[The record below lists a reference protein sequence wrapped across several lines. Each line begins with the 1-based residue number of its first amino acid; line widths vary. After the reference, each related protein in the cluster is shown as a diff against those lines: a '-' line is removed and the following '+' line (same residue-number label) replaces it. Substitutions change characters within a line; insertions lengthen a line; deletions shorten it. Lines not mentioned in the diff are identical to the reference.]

1 MNPDI
6 GKHPT
11 EFYGHPPWVDSDEA
25 EEERENEHCPFTG
38 TRCSKRRKSDNDV
51 TIGTC
56 SVGYKGRGVSEYKPH
71 VICPKRFYT
80 DEVFEPVKT
89 LFVDEGEHFRVPEV
103 ALFGASIDFVA
114 GKQDSSG
121 EIIDFAGIEIQAI
134 DTTGSV
140 WEHKKAY
147 ENGEDMN
154 EVDKNYGMNWK
165 MSLPKTMMQQ
175 AFQKGQAFDE
185 WGENIIFLIQDVSL
199 DYLHRTVNTSRL
211 EEAKKENPVHFYTYS
226 FDYNYETEKYEWEID
241 QKLSADLEGVS
252 QMMDS
257 DENMAIPTKDD
268 FKGDIKN
275 KF

>member
-1 MNPDI
+1 VNPDI

-11 EFYGHPPWVDSDEA
+11 EFYGHPPWVDSEEA
-25 EEERENEHCPFTG
+25 EEDRENEHCPFTG
-38 TRCSKRRKSDNDV
+38 DRCSKRRKSNNDV

-71 VICPKRFYT
+71 IICPKRFYT
-80 DEVFEPVKT
+80 DEVFEPVKS
-89 LFVDEGEHFRVPEV
+89 LFVDEGEYFRVPEV

-114 GKQDSSG
+114 GKQNSSE

-147 ENGEDMN
+147 ENGEDME

-226 FDYNYETEKYEWEID
+226 FDYNYETKKYEWEID

-257 DENMAIPTKDD
+257 DEDETIPTKDD
-268 FKGDIKN
+268 FKSDIKN

>member
-11 EFYGHPPWVDSDEA
+11 EFYGHPPWADSDEA
-25 EEERENEHCPFTG
+25 EEDRENEHCPFIG
-38 TRCSKRRKSDNDV
+38 DRCAKRRKSDNDV

-56 SVGYKGRGVSEYKPH
+56 SLGYKGRGVSEHKPH

-80 DEVFEPVKT
+80 DEVFEPVKS
-89 LFVDEGEHFRVPEV
+89 LFVDEGEYFRVPEV

-140 WEHKKAY
+140 WEHKKAH
-147 ENGEDMN
+147 ENGEDME

-211 EEAKKENPVHFYTYS
+211 EEEKKENPVHFYTYS
-226 FDYNYETEKYEWEID
+226 FDYNYKTEKYEWEID

-257 DENMAIPTKDD
+257 DQNETIPTKDD
-268 FKGDIKN
+268 FKSDIKN